1 MVFDKKERNIF
12 CSLTVEMSTDERLF
26 LSLALYQVEYSCRTT
41 GGGLQN
47 TEFNNIDYKS
57 IKDLLLGLSYID
69 AKGYSPDSIDI
80 FNDNNTINYT
90 IYKTATSFNLKNSL
104 DEYDIVNPIFN
115 TKRMV
120 IQKNFEY
127 CKVLDSAI
135 KSQSFGRKGNEL
147 LALIALRSNSLFKG
161 ITHRTIPNHLLD
173 DYGIIKD
180 NSELKIPF
188 YNSTTTNI
196 ALAICFAFY
205 VPTIHIPN
213 PDLSGYAL
221 TYTGSLILG
230 GTLIDIKSNLKA
242 IKKRIPNTNPKR
254 LIEFVND
261 KYYSNTQMKI
271 NKLNLEVSGGK
282 RKVKKGGAV
291 LFKDSG
297 HVFIINEI
305 DPSLYAFDY
314 FNFMLYGETSLR
326 NKYKDQKGFI
336 LEQEILFSRLTKFTK
351 IKFLG
356 AITSVNKDCSSAATL
371 EDGEISLCLDGCLY
385 NNKGKLTCS
394 INILGE
400 NGLQDIK
407 FFYGPQT
414 DDLELH
420 MSMAVSSVNDI
431 LGVKIYTCKLEP
443 FDSVSVPST
452 AIIIDDTTSHLKLLS
467 TGEYLVID
475 DTYKEEPDKELE
487 TLIAKAS
494 DKYDNIFENLAT
506 ILMDMIKQ
514 IETTCINIGTSIC
527 ETFENVLKSFTSGGA
542 KISKITLIEK
552 IAKID
557 PYIKGL
563 SKMKKEKLLTIYNQL
578 SVLNKYKKEE
588 LIKKYKVKGKNL
600 KKCQIIDMIFN
611 LSNK

>member
-1 MVFDKKERNIF
+1 
-12 CSLTVEMSTDERLF
+12 MSTDERLF

-205 VPTIHIPN
+205 LPTIHIPN

-230 GTLIDIKSNLKA
+230 GTLRDIKSNLKA
-242 IKKRIPNTNPKR
+242 IKNRIPSTNPKR

-261 KYYSNTQMKI
+261 KYYLNTQMKI
-271 NKLNLEVSGGK
+271 NKLILEVSGDK

-314 FNFMLYGETSLR
+314 FNYMLHGDSSLR

-356 AITSVNKDCSSAATL
+356 ALD
-371 EDGEISLCLDGCLY
+371 DGEILLCLDGCLY
-385 NNKGKLTCS
+385 NNKGKLSCS
-394 INILGE
+394 INILGQ
-400 NGLQDIK
+400 NGLEDIK
-407 FFYGPQT
+407 FFYGPDNGDFST
-414 DDLELH
+414 H
-420 MSMAVSSVNDI
+420 ISSFVPSADAI
-431 LGVKIYTCKLEP
+431 IGLKVYSCKLEP
-443 FDSVSVPST
+443 FDATSA
-452 AIIIDDTTSHLKLLS
+452 AIIRKEEVYIDDDPQVNLLA
-467 TGEYLVID
+467 TGEYMVIN
-475 DTYKEEPDKELE
+475 DKVEKVPVVE
-487 TLIAKAS
+487 
-494 DKYDNIFENLAT
+494 
-506 ILMDMIKQ
+506 KQ
-514 IETTCINIGTSIC
+514 IEFIVEKSSTKAKRILTGAAKILQDMSDIVDGFVESCELLPKMADLAARRSCIILNKILGEEKKYTFGGT
-527 ETFENVLKSFTSGGA
+527 
-542 KISKITLIEK
+542 KISKISLIEK

-563 SKMKKEKLLTIYNQL
+563 SKMKKERLLTIYNQL

-600 KKCQIIDMIFN
+600 KKSQIIDMIFN